1 MTTRRRG
8 APAPTRRVESTTLK
22 SSPPITGGPAEMKEP
37 AKATLFL
44 DYRHI
49 CAYDGP
55 KRGCPRCQGTL
66 KDPDDIHS

>member
-1 MTTRRRG
+1 
-8 APAPTRRVESTTLK
+8 
-22 SSPPITGGPAEMKEP
+22 MKEP